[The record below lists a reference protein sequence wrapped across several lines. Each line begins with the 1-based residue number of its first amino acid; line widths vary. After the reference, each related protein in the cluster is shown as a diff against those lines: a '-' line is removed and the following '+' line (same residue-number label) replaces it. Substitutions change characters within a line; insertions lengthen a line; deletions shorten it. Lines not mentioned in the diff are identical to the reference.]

1 MNDSKSLLSGK
12 QYNAV
17 KWFVLIFLPAAGLF
31 YTTIAGVFDLPYA
44 GEVNQSLVAL
54 ALFLGTI
61 TKISDTQYQNLK
73 SIRDQDKIGYIVG
86 IPDIT
91 DDNTNVH
98 VNFNLPEDLSKYAKD
113 GVAAFKL
120 IDPKA

>member
-1 MNDSKSLLSGK
+1 MTQKNSILSNK
-12 QYNAV
+12 QYKII
-17 KWFVLIFLPAAGLF
+17 KWFILIFLPAVGVF
-31 YTTIAGVFDLPYA
+31 YTTVAGVFDFPYA

-54 ALFLGTI
+54 ALFLGAI

-73 SIRDQDKIGYIVG
+73 SIRDQDTIGYIVG
-86 IPDIT
+86 IPDVT

-98 VNFNLPEDLSKYAKD
+98 VNFNLPENLSAYAKD
-113 GVAAFKL
+113 GVATFKL

>member
-1 MNDSKSLLSGK
+1 MTQKTSILSNK
-12 QYNAV
+12 QYKII
-17 KWFVLIFLPAAGLF
+17 KWFIFIFLPAVGVF
-31 YTTIAGVFDLPYA
+31 YTTVAGIFDFPYA
-44 GEVNQSLVAL
+44 GEVNQFLVAL

-86 IPDIT
+86 IPDVT

-113 GVAAFKL
+113 GVATFKL

>member
-1 MNDSKSLLSGK
+1 MAQKNSILSNK
-12 QYNAV
+12 QYEII
-17 KWFVLIFLPAAGLF
+17 KWFILIFLPAVGVF
-31 YTTIAGVFDLPYA
+31 YTTVAGVFDFPFA
-44 GEVNQSLVAL
+44 GEVNQFLVAL

-61 TKISDTQYQNLK
+61 TKISNTQYQNLK

-86 IPDIT
+86 IPDAI

-98 VNFNLPEDLSKYAKD
+98 VNFNLPENLSAYAKD
-113 GVAAFKL
+113 GVATFKL

>member
-1 MNDSKSLLSGK
+1 MTQKNSILSNK
-12 QYNAV
+12 QYEII
-17 KWFVLIFLPAAGLF
+17 KWFILIFLPAVGVF
-31 YTTIAGVFDLPYA
+31 YTTVAGVFDFPYA

-86 IPDIT
+86 IPDVT

-98 VNFNLPEDLSKYAKD
+98 VNFNLPENLSAYAKD
-113 GVAAFKL
+113 GVATFKL

>member
-1 MNDSKSLLSGK
+1 MAQKNSILSNK
-12 QYNAV
+12 QYEII
-17 KWFVLIFLPAAGLF
+17 KWFILIFLPAVGVF
-31 YTTIAGVFDLPYA
+31 YTTVASVFDFPFA
-44 GEVNQSLVAL
+44 GEVNQFLVAL

-61 TKISDTQYQNLK
+61 TKISNTQYQNLK

-86 IPDIT
+86 IPDVI

-98 VNFNLPEDLSKYAKD
+98 VNFNLPENLSAYAKD
-113 GVAAFKL
+113 GVATFKL

>member
-1 MNDSKSLLSGK
+1 MAQKNSILSNK
-12 QYNAV
+12 QYEII
-17 KWFVLIFLPAAGLF
+17 KWFILIFLPAVGVF
-31 YTTIAGVFDLPYA
+31 YTTVAGIFDFPYA

-73 SIRDQDKIGYIVG
+73 SIRDQDKLGYIVG
-86 IPDIT
+86 IPDVT

-98 VNFNLPEDLSKYAKD
+98 VNFNLPENLSAYAKD
-113 GVAAFKL
+113 GVATFKL

>member
-1 MNDSKSLLSGK
+1 MTQKNSILSNK
-12 QYNAV
+12 QYEII
-17 KWFVLIFLPAAGLF
+17 KWFILIFLPAVGVF
-31 YTTIAGVFDLPYA
+31 YTTVAGVFDFPFA
-44 GEVNQSLVAL
+44 GEVNQFLVAL

-113 GVAAFKL
+113 GVATFKL

>member
-1 MNDSKSLLSGK
+1 MTQKNSILSNK
-12 QYNAV
+12 QYEII
-17 KWFVLIFLPAAGLF
+17 KWFILIFLPAVGVF
-31 YTTIAGVFDLPYA
+31 YTTVAGVFDFPYA

-73 SIRDQDKIGYIVG
+73 SIRDQDKLGYIVG
-86 IPDIT
+86 IPDVT

-98 VNFNLPEDLSKYAKD
+98 VNFNLPENLSAYAKD
-113 GVAAFKL
+113 GVATFKL

>member
-1 MNDSKSLLSGK
+1 MAQKNSILSNK
-12 QYNAV
+12 QYEII
-17 KWFVLIFLPAAGLF
+17 KWFILIFLPAVGVF
-31 YTTIAGVFDLPYA
+31 YTTVAGVFDFPYA

-86 IPDIT
+86 IPDVT

-98 VNFNLPEDLSKYAKD
+98 VNFNLPENLSAYAKD
-113 GVAAFKL
+113 GVATFKL

>member
-61 TKISDTQYQNLK
+61 TKVSDVQYRNLK
-73 SIRDQDKIGYIVG
+73 TIQDASRTGYIVG
-86 IPDIT
+86 IPDVAT
-91 DDNTNVH
+91 DNQKVH
-98 VNFNLPEDLSKYAKD
+98 VNFNLPEDLVKYSEN
-113 GVAAFKL
+113 GVATFKL

>member
-1 MNDSKSLLSGK
+1 MAQKTSILSNK
-12 QYNAV
+12 QYEII
-17 KWFVLIFLPAAGLF
+17 KWFILIFLPAVGVF
-31 YTTIAGVFDLPYA
+31 YTTIAGVFDFPYA

-61 TKISDTQYQNLK
+61 TKISNTQYQNLK

-86 IPDIT
+86 IPDVT

-98 VNFNLPEDLSKYAKD
+98 VNFNLPENLSAYAKD
-113 GVAAFKL
+113 GVATFKL

>member
-1 MNDSKSLLSGK
+1 MTQKNSILSNK
-12 QYNAV
+12 QYEII
-17 KWFVLIFLPAAGLF
+17 KWFILIVLPAVGVF
-31 YTTIAGVFDLPYA
+31 YTTVAGDFDFPYA
-44 GEVNQSLVAL
+44 GEVNQFLVAL

-86 IPDIT
+86 IPDVT

-98 VNFNLPEDLSKYAKD
+98 VNFNLPEYLSAYAKD
-113 GVAAFKL
+113 GVATFKL

>member
-1 MNDSKSLLSGK
+1 MTQKTSILSNK
-12 QYNAV
+12 QYKII
-17 KWFVLIFLPAAGLF
+17 KWFILIFLPAVGVF
-31 YTTIAGVFDLPYA
+31 YTTVAGIFDFPFA
-44 GEVNQSLVAL
+44 GEVNQFLVAL

-86 IPDIT
+86 IPDVT

-98 VNFNLPEDLSKYAKD
+98 VNFNLPENLSAYAKD
-113 GVAAFKL
+113 GVATFKL

>member
-1 MNDSKSLLSGK
+1 MAQKNSILSNK
-12 QYNAV
+12 QYEII
-17 KWFVLIFLPAAGLF
+17 KWFILIFLPAVGVF
-31 YTTIAGVFDLPYA
+31 YTTVAGVFDFPYA

-54 ALFLGTI
+54 ALFLGSI

-86 IPDIT
+86 IPDVT

-98 VNFNLPEDLSKYAKD
+98 VNFNLPENLSAYAKD
-113 GVAAFKL
+113 GVATFKL

>member
-1 MNDSKSLLSGK
+1 
-12 QYNAV
+12 
-17 KWFVLIFLPAAGLF
+17 
-31 YTTIAGVFDLPYA
+31 
-44 GEVNQSLVAL
+44 
-54 ALFLGTI
+54 
-61 TKISDTQYQNLK
+61 LK

-98 VNFNLPEDLSKYAKD
+98 VNFNLPENLSAYAKD
-113 GVAAFKL
+113 GVATFKL

>member
-1 MNDSKSLLSGK
+1 MTQKNSILSNK
-12 QYNAV
+12 QYEII
-17 KWFVLIFLPAAGLF
+17 KWFILIFLPAVGVF
-31 YTTIAGVFDLPYA
+31 YTTIAGVFDFPYA

-86 IPDIT
+86 IPDVT

-113 GVAAFKL
+113 GVATFKL

>member
-1 MNDSKSLLSGK
+1 MTQKNSILSNK
-12 QYNAV
+12 QYEII
-17 KWFVLIFLPAAGLF
+17 KWFILIFLPAVGVF
-31 YTTIAGVFDLPYA
+31 YTTVAGVFDLPFA
-44 GEVNQSLVAL
+44 GEVNQFLVAL

-86 IPDIT
+86 IPDVT

-98 VNFNLPEDLSKYAKD
+98 VNFNLPENLSAYAKD
-113 GVAAFKL
+113 GVATFKL

>member
-1 MNDSKSLLSGK
+1 MTQKNSILSNK
-12 QYNAV
+12 QYEII
-17 KWFVLIFLPAAGLF
+17 KWFILIFLPAVGVF
-31 YTTIAGVFDLPYA
+31 YTTVAGIFDFPYA

-54 ALFLGTI
+54 ALFLGAI

-73 SIRDQDKIGYIVG
+73 YIRDQDKIGYIVG
-86 IPDIT
+86 IPDVT

-98 VNFNLPEDLSKYAKD
+98 VNFNLPEDLSKYTKD
-113 GVAAFKL
+113 GVATFKL

>member
-1 MNDSKSLLSGK
+1 MAQKTSILSNK
-12 QYNAV
+12 QYEII
-17 KWFVLIFLPAAGLF
+17 KWFILIFLPAVGVF
-31 YTTIAGVFDLPYA
+31 YTTVAGIFDFPFA
-44 GEVNQSLVAL
+44 GEVNQFLVAL

-73 SIRDQDKIGYIVG
+73 FIRDQDKIGYIVG
-86 IPDIT
+86 IPDVT

-98 VNFNLPEDLSKYAKD
+98 VNFNLPEDLYKYAKD
-113 GVAAFKL
+113 GVATFKL

>member
-1 MNDSKSLLSGK
+1 MTQKNSILSNK
-12 QYNAV
+12 QYEII
-17 KWFVLIFLPAAGLF
+17 KWFILIFLPAVGVF
-31 YTTIAGVFDLPYA
+31 YTTVAGDFDFPFA
-44 GEVNQSLVAL
+44 GEVNQFLVAL

-73 SIRDQDKIGYIVG
+73 SIRDQDKLGYIVG
-86 IPDIT
+86 IPDVT

-98 VNFNLPEDLSKYAKD
+98 VNFNLPENLSAYAKD
-113 GVAAFKL
+113 GVATFKL